1 MAEEIYRP
9 WLWKVPEG
17 GVLGK
22 HVKIKDG
29 YAKASGR
36 GLYTRDI
43 YRPGMLY
50 AKFIRSPYTHAKIK
64 SVDTTEAKA
73 LPGVWDVMTYDDPDM
88 KVNWFNYKFFSSM
101 VVGESDAEMKIYQ
114 SRNRCQRS
122 DCRCLYPDLT
132 LPTGTDSRWELSWW
146 PKAKRNATRP

>member
-1 MAEEIYRP
+1 MAEELYRP

-64 SVDTTEAKA
+64 SVDITAAKA
-73 LPGVWDVMTYDDPDM
+73 LPGVWDVMTYDDPDL
-88 KVNWFNYKFFSSM
+88 KVGWFNLQVFHLD
-101 VVGESDAEMKIYQ
+101 GGGRIRRPDQTYQ
-114 SRNRCQRS
+114 AWNRC
-122 DCRCLYPDLT
+122 
-132 LPTGTDSRWELSWW
+132 
-146 PKAKRNATRP
+146 